1 MADDKKKKD
10 QQVAD
15 DEDPRLDFLLNYMI
29 KSYRL
34 KQDKWNKMIAIP
46 ENKVNI
52 FTGRNKL
59 INTNQFLNRK

>member
-10 QQVAD
+10 QQATD

-46 ENKVNI
+46 ENKVGRLSPVNI
-52 FTGRNKL
+52 SFIYKKH
-59 INTNQFLNRK
+59 FSFF